1 MRGLFSMLLS
11 LLLAVLLVNC
21 STGSILPQHSSSSP
35 DVDALAGYENLLGL
49 EALPAQREAADSVQI
64 PSDTF
69 MQAIESQSELAQF
82 TVWPS
87 ASRPV
92 APVNGYR
99 VEFDAS
105 MAKSTPLLD
114 GLPIS
119 DIARVQA
126 EVKRHYW
133 VHWPRVAERSR
144 LSRARILEVLEGMG
158 APEALQVLP
167 IVESGYNPYALSWA
181 GASGLWQLMPGTARH
196 LGVRHK
202 RGFDGR
208 RDIEDST
215 RGGVQY
221 LMDMYAQFGNW
232 PLAFAAYHR
241 GPNSVA
247 RSLRK
252 RPWKPQD
259 GLDKLPVRSITR
271 HYVRHVMG
279 FAALYHTGG
288 LEFPEPIE
296 TGIVSV
302 NVPVDLGVLAKA
314 AGMEKLALFDLNPG
328 LDYSQ
333 YAKGLNLHVPLE
345 YEEAVKAQLA
355 DAAPKLIRVS
365 VRPGDSLWKIAKKHH
380 TTVSKLRRLNPG
392 MRDLLRPGDKLL
404 VPSSKYVTRLA
415 ATPNPLL
422 SRGNR
427 IRYTVRRGDSLWRI
441 AQRFGTTSRAI
452 ARANQIKEG
461 KLIRPGDKLWVLAR
475 TRPS

>member
-1 MRGLFSMLLS
+1 MSAAED
-11 LLLAVLLVNC
+11 AV
-21 STGSILPQHSSSSP
+21 
-35 DVDALAGYENLLGL
+35 E
-49 EALPAQREAADSVQI
+49 SVQI

-69 MQAIESQSELAQF
+69 MQTIESQSALILF
-82 TVWPS
+82 DVWPS
-87 ASRPV
+87 ASRPIS
-92 APVNGYR
+92 AVNGYKI
-99 VEFDAS
+99 EFDAS
-105 MAKSTPLLD
+105 MAKDTPLLD

-133 VHWPRVAERSR
+133 VHWPRVSERSR
-144 LSRARILEVLEGMG
+144 LYRARVMEVLEEMG

-196 LGVRHK
+196 LDVRHR

-208 RDIEDST
+208 RDIADST

-221 LMDMYAQFGNW
+221 LMDMYAKFGNW

-252 RPWKPQD
+252 RPWKPED
-259 GLDKLPVRSITR
+259 GLDKLPVRSVTR
-271 HYVRHVMG
+271 HYVRHVLG

-288 LEFPEPIE
+288 LEFPEPLE
-296 TGIVSV
+296 TGIVNV
-302 NVPVDLGVLAKA
+302 NVPVDIAVLSTA
-314 AGMEKLALFDLNPG
+314 AGMKKTALFDLNPG

-333 YAKGLNLHVPLE
+333 YAKGLNLHVP
-345 YEEAVKAQLA
+345 EEHVDAVRMQLA
-355 DAAPKLIRVS
+355 DATPKIIRVS
-365 VRPGDSLWKIAKKHH
+365 VRRGDSLWKIAKKHH
-380 TTVSKLRRLNPG
+380 TTVARLRRLNPS
-392 MRDLLRPGDKLL
+392 MRDLLRPGDRLL
-404 VPSSKYVTRLA
+404 VPSGKYVTRLA
-415 ATPNPLL
+415 STPNPLL

-441 AQRFGTTSRAI
+441 AQRFGTTPRAI
-452 ARANQIKEG
+452 ARSNQISED